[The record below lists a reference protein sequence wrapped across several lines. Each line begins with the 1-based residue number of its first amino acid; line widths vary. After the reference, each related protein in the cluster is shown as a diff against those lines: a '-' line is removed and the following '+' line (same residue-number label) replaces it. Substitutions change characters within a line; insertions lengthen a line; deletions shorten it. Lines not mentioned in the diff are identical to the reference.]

1 MKKFSFRY
9 QRILEMHIETE
20 NDYKNKLGK
29 VNKEIIDIE
38 KKLEQYENKN
48 IAFLLSVEESMKIG
62 ITALKLQSIESNKFF
77 LVNSIEN
84 IKYEIKMLI
93 QKRIEIQKQ
102 LIEANKQRKVME
114 KLKEK
119 EYNNY
124 LELEAIEESKVID
137 QIVTYTSSRK
147 SGE

>member
-9 QRILEMHIETE
+9 QRILEMHIDTE
-20 NDYKNKLGK
+20 NDHKNKLGK
-29 VNKEIIDIE
+29 VNKEIIDTE
-38 KKLEQYENKN
+38 NKLEQYKNKN
-48 IAFLLSVEESMKIG
+48 IEFLLYVEKSMKVG
-62 ITALKLQSIESNKFF
+62 IKASELQIMDRNKSF

-84 IKYEIKMLI
+84 MKYEIKKMI

-119 EYNNY
+119 EYINY

-147 SGE
+147 NGE